1 MRVAFLGSPAFAVPS
16 LHALVSRFGV
26 ALVVTQP
33 DRPAGRGR
41 RMAPTAVRA
50 AAEKLGV
57 EVEIYEPAR
66 RRAID
71 ARLSDLELDVLVVVA
86 FGHILKPSTLAT
98 ASRGA
103 VNVHASLL
111 PRWRGVAPIE
121 RALWAGESV
130 TGVTLMALDR
140 GVDTGPMLGQRI
152 VPIAPEDTRVTLATK
167 LSSVGAELLT
177 DRLQS
182 WVEGAVPSVEQNDA
196 EASYAPSLQKEE
208 GQIDWSEDPLQIW
221 RQVRALCGWP
231 GAYTEL
237 ERERLKVHA
246 VKPLDLLPSAAP
258 GTVLLADA
266 RDGVRVACGGGTL
279 VLLDVQLP
287 GRPTTAA
294 TSLVSGRKLRT
305 GVRLGHPM
313 TKASRMES

>member
-1 MRVAFLGSPAFAVPS
+1 MPS

-41 RMAPTAVRA
+41 RLAPTAVRTA
-50 AAEKLGV
+50 AQELGL

-66 RRAID
+66 RRVVD

-130 TGVTLMALDR
+130 TGVTLMAIDP
-140 GVDTGPMLGQRI
+140 GVDTGAMLAQRI
-152 VPIAPEDTRVTLATK
+152 VPIAAEDTRVTLARK
-167 LSSVGAELLT
+167 LSDVGAELLAA
-177 DRLQS
+177 RLQS
-182 WVEGAVPSVEQNDA
+182 WVEGALPSVEQNDA
-196 EASYAPSLQKEE
+196 EASYAPRLQKEE
-208 GQIDWSEDPLQIW
+208 GQIDWGEDPLQIW
-221 RQVRALCGWP
+221 RQVRALYGWP

-237 ERERLKVHA
+237 DGERLKVHA

-258 GTVLLADA
+258 GSVLYADA

-279 VLLDVQLP
+279 ALLEVQLP
-287 GRPTTAA
+287 GRAATAA
-294 TSLVSGRKLRT
+294 TELVSGRKLRT
-305 GVRLGHPM
+305 GMRLGSRVK
-313 TKASRMES
+313 KASRMES